1 MATKSYQN
9 HELIL
14 TERKARQERAVIAAA
29 RRFVA
34 KRVNAGVIEGGQL
47 VHYLHPPRRSRDDE
61 SIGDRGIA
69 LSAEEAALHARMA
82 DLDETTAKLRALKR
96 AEKTGLQAGR
106 P

>member
-14 TERKARQERAVIAAA
+14 TERLRRQEKAVIAYA
-29 RRFVA
+29 RKIVRL
-34 KRVNAGVIEGGQL
+34 GLPGGGAVQL
-47 VHYLHPPRRSRDDE
+47 MS
-61 SIGDRGIA
+61 DRLRA
-69 LSAEEAALHARMA
+69 
-82 DLDETTAKLRALKR
+82 LDETTAKLRALKR